1 MTAYEMMMRSANGQA
16 VGGPYAAYEN
26 MMRTARSGQPST
38 FGVTTPEYINRGT
51 LGFGNGY
58 GTPTQQTQ
66 TQTSAQQQREA
77 AMALP
82 SYAELFDQNRNMYD
96 LTLGQYGNAY
106 RRLDETQQAIDEMQ
120 RNMYGTVMGT
130 LDNAGAA
137 AGQEITDQ
145 YAAQRGNTQ
154 QSLISRGLGNT
165 TVRDSVERGL
175 TYDESKSRVN
185 LANQIAAQRAGY
197 QTHFADL
204 GVESAQRYAQQYGGI
219 AQAAAGY
226 TGNYGN
232 MLVGMANNNA
242 NNRVSNNLQEY
253 SINSNNANAYNSLA
267 AQRQSQQ
274 TAAQNQMQQQLLQD
288 QLQAALQA
296 QQGYY

>member
-1 MTAYEMMMRSANGQA
+1 MSISTQPFMGPTPTYDLRPTYNSPFVNAPISQGTSPAAVTGRSGLNPTNVFPGG
-16 VGGPYAAYEN
+16 GGP
-26 MMRTARSGQPST
+26 
-38 FGVTTPEYINRGT
+38 
-51 LGFGNGY
+51 L
-58 GTPTQQTQ
+58 PTYQDLF
-66 TQTSAQQQREA
+66 AQN
-77 AMALP
+77 
-82 SYAELFDQNRNMYD
+82 QNVYD

-106 RRLDETQQAIDEMQ
+106 RRLDETQQAIDQMQ

-145 YAAQRGNTQ
+145 YAAQRGNAQ
-154 QSLISRGLGNT
+154 QSLLSRGLGNT

-204 GVESAQRYAQQYGGI
+204 GVEAAQRYAQQYGGI
-219 AQAAAGY
+219 AQATAGY

-232 MLVGMANNNA
+232 MLTQLANSNA
-242 NNRVSNNLQEY
+242 NNA
-253 SINSNNANAYNSLA
+253 ANIAQGYVGMNMNA
-267 AQRQSQQ
+267 AQSAQNAQNAFQSQQ
-274 TAAQNQMQQQLLQD
+274 MAAQNQMQQQLLQA
-288 QLQAALQA
+288 QLQAALQ
-296 QQGYY
+296 QQQYMQQYGGGTGDFSYYG